1 MATKRSKTSVEA
13 MTNETAA
20 EPPALQEE
28 LPANYSNEQDA
39 VQPSNDSVQEQ
50 LVQEAWNDN
59 IEDEAHDAAK
69 QDDDGHGA
77 DRAVQEDNAK
87 GLGAKIL
94 RNRFS
99 SWREMANETMKNP
112 NLQAVLKTNVAQNIT
127 ARPMFAARQT
137 NSPASSVQVSISSS
151 ISSDSE
157 PADVETRHPR
167 VPAGMTPSSVV
178 DTVASGFRGRY
189 SGGTAPLPE
198 PLVLPQRQQMMQS
211 QTTLILQSRAAT
223 HMQSI
228 IDSLEKDEYV
238 MLLGNGMLGVNLKQ
252 AFLKNNG
259 VYMDYLVDGGAA
271 ELSGVICVGDS
282 LMKVG
287 DVDVYKKGLI
297 LNVPQTIAGAKRPV
311 VLVLSTGQQVPE
323 ERMNYVDVAVGMMH
337 KFREEKDKLR
347 DIASLPLND
356 QGEEQPSYDNGAKE
370 TDPTNGLETD
380 SIVDG
385 TKSEEATIDVAV
397 ASPCFRGPDP
407 MNVPLP
413 PLALRKLVLPYVARR
428 YVHACSL
435 RNCFHFVLTLYIYTS
450 FIHPYIGAMTSL
462 RCPHCAR
469 LRTQTQIFV
478 LSFRMLL

>member
-1 MATKRSKTSVEA
+1 

-20 EPPALQEE
+20 EPPALEEE
-28 LPANYSNEQDA
+28 LPATTSNEQGA
-39 VQPSNDSVQEQ
+39 VQSSSESVQQQ
-50 LVQEAWNDN
+50 LVEEAWHNN
-59 IEDEAHDAAK
+59 IEDEAQAHEE
-69 QDDDGHGA
+69 DGAGRGA
-77 DRAVQEDNAK
+77 EGAVQEDNEK

-112 NLQAVLKTNVAQNIT
+112 NLQAVLKTNVAQNIA

-137 NSPASSVQVSISSS
+137 NSPDNSVQVSSSSS

-157 PADVETRHPR
+157 PVDVETRHPT
-167 VPAGMTPSSVV
+167 VLLGMTPSSVV

-189 SGGTAPLPE
+189 SGATAPLPE
-198 PLVLPQRQQMMQS
+198 PFLLPQRQNMTQS
-211 QTTLILQSRAAT
+211 QTALILQSRAAV

-228 IDSLEKDEYV
+228 IDSLKKDEYV

-259 VYMDYLVDGGAA
+259 VYIDYLVDGGAA

-297 LNVPQTIAGAKRPV
+297 INVPQTIATAKRPV
-311 VLVLSTGQQVPE
+311 ALVLSTGQQVPE

-337 KFREEKDKLR
+337 KFKEERDSLR

-356 QGEEQPSYDNGAKE
+356 QGEEQPGADTNANE
-370 TDPTNGLETD
+370 TDPTNGPETD
-380 SIVDG
+380 SIVDEI
-385 TKSEEATIDVAV
+385 KSEEATIDVAV

-407 MNVPLP
+407 VNVPLP
-413 PLALRKLVLPYVARR
+413 PLALRKLVSPYVSRR
-428 YVHACSL
+428 YVHAGSL
-435 RNCFHFVLTLYIYTS
+435 RIFSIVF
-450 FIHPYIGAMTSL
+450 SL
-462 RCPHCAR
+462 FMDI
-469 LRTQTQIFV
+469 TNI
-478 LSFRMLL
+478 